1 MEPRCLRC
9 GAPSNEGDG
18 HVSWE
23 TWDGQGRT
31 SCFIDGV
38 DHFSEVYSRAW
49 HHFSAPPEPSP
60 SKYWHVKGICY
71 LIATSDMA
79 NWKPKGEGWEAVA
92 WPDKTGVVETRA
104 RGETEQA
111 ALDALAKM
119 LMGRET

>member
-1 MEPRCLRC
+1 
-9 GAPSNEGDG
+9 
-18 HVSWE
+18 
-23 TWDGQGRT
+23 
-31 SCFIDGV
+31 
-38 DHFSEVYSRAW
+38 
-49 HHFSAPPEPSP
+49 
-60 SKYWHVKGICY
+60 
-71 LIATSDMA
+71 MA